1 MMLATYK
8 RDRNLPPLLKH
19 LTTSPPPSLRQIVII
34 WQNIGVDL
42 PEFLS
47 PEALAAYMSTGVT
60 VTVRKSRKNS
70 MNERFRPLADWD
82 EPVKTRA
89 VMIMDDDVVLQRA
102 ALEWGYQEFVT
113 TNEKGAGR
121 LVGFTGRDFE
131 ETGGE
136 WAYTVRPTDTYSMVL
151 SNAAWLRRE
160 WLEKYWEDS
169 AEMESLRKY
178 VDEVFNCDDI
188 LINYVVSNL
197 TANPPLLLQPKMPL
211 RIIGGDGMFAR
222 GSVAVDA
229 PSQDATAEADTAEE
243 ADGIPTASHFEQRK
257 LCLGHYFLHFAQFAP
272 KPLESDS
279 DSVSKPHDH
288 YPLVKV
294 RTAATQD
301 VEDHSRWLYSNEPWE
316 PLTGWKLADPSM
328 MAPPRVPTPP
338 AAENDINEGDE
349 ASDLDIDDMLA
360 DMSEEEIDELLLQ
373 LGSETRHPSNGE
385 EGLGEAEEESSVF
398 EEPENDD
405 EDSAYWHPP
414 VDHDEL

>member
-1 MMLATYK
+1 
-8 RDRNLPPLLKH
+8 
-19 LTTSPPPSLRQIVII
+19 
-34 WQNIGVDL
+34 
-42 PEFLS
+42 
-47 PEALAAYMSTGVT
+47 
-60 VTVRKSRKNS
+60 
-70 MNERFRPLADWD
+70 
-82 EPVKTRA
+82 
-89 VMIMDDDVVLQRA
+89 
-102 ALEWGYQEFVT
+102 
-113 TNEKGAGR
+113 
-121 LVGFTGRDFE
+121 
-131 ETGGE
+131 
-136 WAYTVRPTDTYSMVL
+136 
-151 SNAAWLRRE
+151 
-160 WLEKYWEDS
+160 
-169 AEMESLRKY
+169 
-178 VDEVFNCDDI
+178 
-188 LINYVVSNL
+188 
-197 TANPPLLLQPKMPL
+197 MPL

-229 PSQDATAEADTAEE
+229 PSQDATAEADAAEE